1 MITTISGLLGQKEI
15 NMSINCI
22 RTLIE
27 DAAQTHSDK
36 TALVF
41 NEKSITYSEL
51 FAKVNQV
58 AYYLKELDL
67 PKDSR
72 IGIYSNKGIEQVIAI
87 LAILSTDYILVPLTK
102 LLKPEQ
108 VEYIINDCDIKCI
121 ITDKLKLESIEEINF
136 DGHII
141 SYETAGKDIP
151 SFEEIFKYYNKPYV
165 CDINGHN
172 NAVITYSFGVSGT
185 PKGIVISHRNLIDS
199 ARVASQYL
207 NLQEDDVISALLI
220 FNLDYGLNQIF
231 CSLYKRAT
239 LAIHRFILPEDF
251 FNHIMDDKVTVIP
264 LMPVNIT
271 QMFDEEMSRIPNP
284 ELFNDVK
291 TITSSGGNV
300 TAKMIKECKKTFK
313 NAAFYSMHGL
323 TEAFRSTYLDPSQVE
338 IRPDSIGKAIP
349 DVELYVIN
357 EDGKECGVREVG
369 ELIHRGGYIYKG
381 FWNAP
386 EQNAERFKSISILK
400 DVINLEGQLIDE
412 TVVATGDY
420 VYKDE
425 EGYFYFV
432 SRNDN
437 MIKTRG
443 FRVSPYEIESVVAR
457 SLPQIEQCA
466 VFSIDNELIEEEI
479 VMVYSSASEIA
490 PKEILFE
497 LKKHLASYM
506 IPSRVIYKKSLPLV
520 QSDKNQINKDEL
532 KRELSEN

>member
-1 MITTISGLLGQKEI
+1 
-15 NMSINCI
+15 MSINCI

-27 DAAQTHSDK
+27 SSALTHTDK
-36 TALVF
+36 IALVD
-41 NEKSITYSEL
+41 NEKSISYGDL
-51 FAKVNQV
+51 FEKVNQV
-58 AYYLKELDL
+58 AYYLRELDL

-121 ITDKLKLESIEEINF
+121 ITDKLKLESIEEIKF

-141 SYETAGKDIP
+141 SYETANKETP
-151 SFEEIFKYYNKPYV
+151 SFSEIYKYYNKPYE
-165 CDINGHN
+165 CDISGHS

-185 PKGIVISHRNLIDS
+185 PKGIVISHRNLINS
-199 ARVASQYL
+199 ARVAGQYL
-207 NLQEDDVISALLI
+207 KIQEDDIISGLLI

-231 CSLYKRAT
+231 TSLYKKAT
-239 LAIHRFILPEDF
+239 LALHRFILPEDF
-251 FNHIMDDKVTVIP
+251 LNHLIDDRVTIIP
-264 LMPVNIT
+264 LMPINIT
-271 QMFDEEMSRIPNP
+271 RIFDEDMHRLPSA
-284 ELFNDVK
+284 ELFANVK
-291 TITSSGGNV
+291 TITSSGGKV
-300 TAKMIKECKKTFK
+300 TNKMIKDCKKLFS
-313 NAAFYSMHGL
+313 NASFFSMHGL
-323 TEAFRSTYLDPSQVE
+323 TEAFRSAYLDPSQIE

-357 EDGKECGVREVG
+357 EDGKECAPREVG

-386 EQNAERFKSISILK
+386 EQNAQRFKSIQILK

-412 TVVATGDY
+412 IVVASGDY

-425 EGYFYFV
+425 EGYLYFV
-432 SRNDN
+432 SRHDD

-443 FRVSPYEIESVVAR
+443 FRVSPLEIESVV
-457 SLPQIEQCA
+457 SKNIPQIDSCA
-466 VFSIDNELIEEEI
+466 VFSIENEDIEEEI
-479 VMVYSSASEIA
+479 VLVYTCRAELSTN
-490 PKEILFE
+490 EILFE

-506 IPSRVIYKKSLPLV
+506 IPSKIIYKKSLPLV
-520 QSDKNQINKDEL
+520 QSDKNQINKAEL
-532 KRELSEN
+532 KRELLK

>member
-1 MITTISGLLGQKEI
+1 
-15 NMSINCI
+15 MSINCI
-22 RTLIE
+22 RTLLE
-27 DAAQTHSDK
+27 GAVQSNSDK
-36 TALVF
+36 VAIVH
-41 NEKSITYSEL
+41 NEKTITYAEL

-58 AYYLKELDL
+58 AFYLNELDL

-72 IGIYSNKGIEQVIAI
+72 VGIYSTKGIEQVIAV
-87 LAILSTDYILVPLTK
+87 LAILSTDYILVPLTT

-141 SYETAGKDIP
+141 SYETASKGVA

-165 CDINGHN
+165 CDINGHS

-199 ARVASQYL
+199 ARVVSQYL
-207 NLQEDDVISALLI
+207 QLEHADVISGLLI

-231 CSLYKRAT
+231 CTLYKKAT
-239 LAIHRFILPEDF
+239 LALHRFILADDF
-251 FNHIMDDKVTVIP
+251 FNHVINDKVTVLP
-264 LMPVNIT
+264 LMPVNIS
-271 QMFDEEMSRIPNP
+271 QMFDEDMRRIPNAA
-284 ELFNDVK
+284 LFSGVK

-300 TAKMIKECKKTFK
+300 TAKMIKDCKNTFQ
-313 NAAFYSMHGL
+313 NADFYSMHGL
-323 TEAFRSTYLDPSQVE
+323 TEAFRSTYLAPSQVQ

-357 EDGKECGVREVG
+357 EEGKECGVREVG
-369 ELIHRGGYIYKG
+369 ELIHRGGYIYRG

-386 EQNAERFKSISILK
+386 EQNAERFKSVQILK
-400 DVINLEGQLIDE
+400 DVINLEGQLTDE
-412 TVVATGDY
+412 LVVATGDY

-432 SRNDN
+432 SRQDD

-443 FRVSPYEIESVVAR
+443 FRVSPFEVESVVAKNI
-457 SLPQIEQCA
+457 PQIDKCA
-466 VFSIDNELIEEEI
+466 VFGLDNELIEEEI
-479 VMVYSSASEIA
+479 VLVYSAVSEITE
-490 PKEILFE
+490 KEILFE

-506 IPSRVIYKKSLPLV
+506 IPSRVV
-520 QSDKNQINKDEL
+520 
-532 KRELSEN
+532 

>member
-1 MITTISGLLGQKEI
+1 
-15 NMSINCI
+15 MSLNSI

-27 DAAQTHSDK
+27 DSALSHENK
-36 TALVF
+36 TALIF
-41 NEKSITYSEL
+41 NEKSITYSDL
-51 FAKVNQV
+51 LTKVNQV
-58 AYYLKELDL
+58 AYYLSELAL
-67 PKDSR
+67 PEHSR

-87 LAILSTDYILVPLTK
+87 LAILSTNYIFVPLTK

-108 VEYIINDCDIKCI
+108 VEYIIDDCDIKCI

-136 DGHII
+136 SGHII
-141 SYETAGKDIP
+141 SYETTTKDIA
-151 SFEEIFKYYNKPYV
+151 SFEEIFKYYKKPYI
-165 CDINGHN
+165 CEISGHS
-172 NAVITYSFGVSGT
+172 NALITYSFGLSGT

-199 ARVASQYL
+199 ARVVSQYL
-207 NLQEDDVISALLI
+207 HLEEEDVISGLLY

-231 CSLYKRAT
+231 SALYKRAT
-239 LAIHRFILPEDF
+239 LALHRFILSEDF
-251 FNHIMDDKVTVIP
+251 LNHLINDKVTVIP
-264 LMPVNIT
+264 LMPINIT
-271 QMFDEEMSRIPNP
+271 RIFDEDMHRLPNS
-284 ELFNDVK
+284 ELFANVK

-300 TAKMIKECKKTFK
+300 TQKMIKNCKKLFPHAK
-313 NAAFYSMHGL
+313 FYSMHGL
-323 TEAFRSTYLDPSQVE
+323 TEAFRSTYLDPSQIE

-357 EDGKECGVREVG
+357 KDGQECKPREVG

-386 EQNAERFKSISILK
+386 EQTKERFKSVQILK
-400 DVINLEGQLIDE
+400 DVVNLEGQLVDE
-412 TVVATGDY
+412 IVVATGDY

-443 FRVSPYEIESVVAR
+443 FRVSPYEIQSVV
-457 SLPQIEQCA
+457 SKNIPQIDQCA
-466 VFSIDNELIEEEI
+466 IFSINNEMIEEEI
-479 VMVYSSASEIA
+479 IMVYSAKSEMSS
-490 PKEILFE
+490 KEILFE

-520 QSDKNQINKDEL
+520 QSDKNMVNIDEL
-532 KRELSEN
+532 KKELEVK